1 MRHPHRSTLG
11 ANLLRMAQ
19 KQAKVNQHKRNTLKM
34 NTLRNTYHNT
44 SVRIKSALSWEQIDD
59 MAHRAESKPVTRRT
73 VDDRRIIAL
82 RLGIKRALCGSK
94 NCTCGTVR

>member
-1 MRHPHRSTLG
+1 M
-11 ANLLRMAQ
+11 NLS
-19 KQAKVNQHKRNTLKM
+19 VTTNTNTLKM

-44 SVRIKSALSWEQIDD
+44 SVRIKSALSWEQIDE
-59 MAHRAESKPVTRRT
+59 MAHRAESKPVPHRT
-73 VDDRRIIAL
+73 ADERRILAL